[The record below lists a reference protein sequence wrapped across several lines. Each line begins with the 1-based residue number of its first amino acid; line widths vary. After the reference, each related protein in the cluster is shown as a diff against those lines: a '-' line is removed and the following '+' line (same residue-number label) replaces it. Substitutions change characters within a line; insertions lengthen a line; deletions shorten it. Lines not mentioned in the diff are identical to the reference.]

1 MSLIFMGFKH
11 LLEMKAVSYIQY
23 DANRVGGITAA
34 QKINILAEQYNI
46 PVVPHAGQMHNYHL
60 TMANSI
66 CPFSEYFPVNQVEI
80 GNELFYYLF
89 EGEPKPKNGFIDLN
103 DNLPGFGITI
113 SDKFKSNF
121 DVIS

>member
-1 MSLIFMGFKH
+1 
-11 LLEMKAVSYIQY
+11 
-23 DANRVGGITAA
+23 
-34 QKINILAEQYNI
+34 
-46 PVVPHAGQMHNYHL
+46 
-60 TMANSI
+60 MANSN
-66 CPFSEYFPVNQVEI
+66 CPFSEYFPVSQVEI

-89 EGEPKPKNGFIDLN
+89 DGEPKPKNGFIDLN